1 MNSDAKY
8 FRIGLFVISALLILL
23 LGVLALGAK
32 SWFEPKIRFET
43 YFDGTIGGINI
54 GSPVK
59 FRGVPLGKVT
69 RIDFTPNVYP
79 EPPLTSG
86 AADNRKYR
94 YILVEFE
101 IKKSLIV
108 GLLQGD
114 LHDLQH
120 ALNVGAQR
128 GMRIRVDMAG
138 IAGGNYLEI
147 DRLDPNLAPPPLEIN
162 WTPRNY
168 YIPSAN
174 SAITQIVNSLDQTL
188 RNLGKVDFEEIQ
200 KKMVS
205 LIDQLDQNTQQFN
218 VLVQRIN
225 HMDLTG
231 ITDNIRIMT
240 EDLKDTS
247 ARLKSDPS
255 QIIWSAQPSPAKSL
269 DNKK

>member
-32 SWFEPKIRFET
+32 NWFEPKLTFET
-43 YFDGTIGGINI
+43 YFDGTIGGINV

-79 EPPLTSG
+79 EPPISSNN
-86 AADNRKYR
+86 APNKYR

-101 IKKSLIV
+101 IKKSLII
-108 GLLQGD
+108 GLLRGD
-114 LHDLQH
+114 LDDLQKD
-120 ALNVGAQR
+120 LNVGINR

-147 DRLDPNLAPPPLEIN
+147 DRLDPQVAPPPLEIN
-162 WTPRNY
+162 WTPRHY

-174 SAITQIVNSLDQTL
+174 SAITQIVNSLNQTL
-188 RNLGKVDFEEIQ
+188 RNLGKVDFDEIQ

-225 HMDLTG
+225 HMDLAGTA
-231 ITDNIRIMT
+231 DNIRIIT
-240 EDLKDTS
+240 EELKDTS
-247 ARLKSDPS
+247 TRLKSDPS
-255 QIIWSAQPSPAKSL
+255 QIIWSAQPAPAKSL
-269 DNKK
+269 DNK

>member
-8 FRIGLFVISALLILL
+8 FRIGLFVIGAMALLLFGIF
-23 LGVLALGAK
+23 ALGAK
-32 SWFEPKIRFET
+32 SWFEPQIRFET
-43 YFDGTIGGINI
+43 YFDGTIGGINV

-79 EPPLTSG
+79 EPALTTTI
-86 AADNRKYR
+86 ANNYR

-101 IKKSLIV
+101 IKKSLLI
-108 GLLQGD
+108 GLLQGNFQENINAGVKSG
-114 LHDLQH
+114 L
-120 ALNVGAQR
+120 
-128 GMRIRVDMAG
+128 RIRVDMAG

-147 DRLDPNLAPPPLEIN
+147 DRVDPDPAPPPLEIN
-162 WTPRNY
+162 WTPRYY

-174 SAITQIVNSLDQTL
+174 SAITQIVNSLNQTL
-188 RNLGKVDFEEIQ
+188 RNLGKVNFDEIQ

-225 HMDLTG
+225 HMDIAGTA
-231 ITDNIRIMT
+231 DNIRIIT
-240 EDLKDTS
+240 EELKDTS
-247 ARLKSDPS
+247 TRLKSDPS
-255 QIIWSAQPSPAKSL
+255 QIIWSPQPAPAKSL
-269 DNKK
+269 DSK